1 MTRMQNW
8 DLAMAI
14 PDGLKSAVERDV
26 VVGQMLMKQYT
37 EYTNV
42 FLFGQPK
49 SASNHVHELLGRALG
64 LSDHPTG
71 FASVNTYL
79 YYPRVLATKF
89 LQRNTISRSH
99 QKNTLDVTKMIRN
112 LDLHPLVLT
121 RNLLDALASRRDHI
135 KNTDPGQDIMSEKHW
150 VRYLREDDEYQLDY
164 TIQMYAN
171 MQIEFFTSWE
181 AYSGDACRITW
192 DDLVNDPVGMVDHVA
207 EWLGLPVI
215 EDVEKITENIRT
227 IGGSNLNKGI
237 AGRGREM
244 FNDRQIEE
252 IMRRADIL
260 GCDNEEFLGG
270 L

>member
-1 MTRMQNW
+1 MTKAQDW
-8 DLAMAI
+8 DLAMAV
-14 PDGLKSAVERDV
+14 PDALKVAVERDV
-26 VVGQMLMKQYT
+26 IVGQMVMRRYT
-37 EYTNV
+37 EFMNV

-71 FASVNTYL
+71 FSQVNTFL

-99 QKNTLDVTKMIRN
+99 QKNTMDVTRMIRN

-121 RNLLDALASRRDHI
+121 RNLLDALASRCDHI
-135 KNTDPGQDIMSEKHW
+135 SGTDVDQDIMGEKRW
-150 VRYLREDDEYQLDY
+150 RRFISGDKEFQLDY

-181 AYSGDACRITW
+181 AYSGNALWITW
-192 DDLVNDPVGMVDHVA
+192 DDLVNDPVGMVNYVA
-207 EWLGLPVI
+207 EWLGMPII
-215 EDVEKITENIRT
+215 EDVQKITDFIKAR
-227 IGGSNLNKGI
+227 GGSNLNKGI
-237 AGRGREM
+237 AGRGRDK
-244 FNDRQIEE
+244 FNDRQKEE
-252 IMRRADIL
+252 IRHRADIL
-260 GCDNEEFLGG
+260 GCDDEEFLGG